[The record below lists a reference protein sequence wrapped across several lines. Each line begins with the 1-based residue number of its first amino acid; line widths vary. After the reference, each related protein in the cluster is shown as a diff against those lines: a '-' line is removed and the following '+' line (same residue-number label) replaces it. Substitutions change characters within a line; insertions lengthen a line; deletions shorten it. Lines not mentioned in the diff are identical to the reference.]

1 MAPEA
6 SLIRVEIAWAAP
18 GQQLLRELRVPEGST
33 AFDVLWRSGVVQELG
48 LDAAALSLG
57 IFGKPI
63 TNPRRQLLLEGERLE
78 IYRPLIAD
86 PKEARRKRASRAKT
100 RKTA

>member
-1 MAPEA
+1 MAPEPP
-6 SLIRVEIAWAAP
+6 LIRVEIAWAAP
-18 GQQLLRELRVPEGST
+18 GRQLLRELRVPEGST

-63 TNPRRQLLLEGERLE
+63 THPRRQVLLEGDRLE

-86 PKEARRKRASRAKT
+86 PKEARRKRAARA